1 MTTANVIPKAI
12 PQDEFGMYDLTVF
25 DLREQSVLQWLFDH
39 TDEQLNKLTINNIV
53 KQATQLLKNQN
64 EQPLHESQ
72 VLHLCAVI
80 ENTFDIE
87 FDLELNLP
95 SLPELKLKGGK

>member
-1 MTTANVIPKAI
+1 MTTANVTMPKAI

-39 TDEQLNKLTINNIV
+39 TDEQLSKLTVNEIV
-53 KQATQLLKNQN
+53 KQATELLKSQD
-64 EQPLHESQ
+64 EQPLLESQ

-87 FDLELNLP
+87 FDIDLNLP
-95 SLPELKLKGGK
+95 SLPELKQHG